1 MGVGKQ
7 GIRMVVETTQRVC
20 AKIGGGRTRE
30 KHLIFNTVEAETF
43 FQKNRKTRFSPIRQ
57 K

>member
-7 GIRMVVETTQRVC
+7 GIRMAVERAQRVC
-20 AKIGGGRTRE
+20 AKIGGGTRE

-43 FQKNRKTRFSPIRQ
+43 FQKNRKPRFSPIRHE
-57 K
+57 